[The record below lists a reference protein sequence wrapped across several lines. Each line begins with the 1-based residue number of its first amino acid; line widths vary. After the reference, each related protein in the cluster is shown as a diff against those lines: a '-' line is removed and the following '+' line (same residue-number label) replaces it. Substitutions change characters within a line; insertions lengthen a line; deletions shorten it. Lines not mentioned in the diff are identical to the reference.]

1 MKVFLLALCAAGL
14 VVAGFVLDTL
24 WLAGLGLVVGFSAM
38 WVDHGH
44 VRVDEGDRYH
54 ETSMEVRKM
63 RSRRRS

>member
-1 MKVFLLALCAAGL
+1 
-14 VVAGFVLDTL
+14 VLDTL